1 MAADR
6 RTKIAALLS
15 EGKSGREIARLL
27 RISPATVSYH
37 KRRLGRPMNAK
48 CARRHDWAEIQRYYD
63 AGHSRRK
70 CQEKFGFSSKT
81 WTDAVRRGDVVPRP
95 FPMPLDE
102 LLVANV
108 RRGRWN
114 LRQRL
119 ISAGLKTNT
128 CEQCF
133 ISEWRGNPLSMAL
146 HHINGDGRDNRIE
159 NLALLC
165 PNCHSQT
172 PNFSAKNC
180 RRTRAGKP

>member
-1 MAADR
+1 MTTRDKVR
-6 RTKIAALLS
+6 QLLRQ
-15 EGKSGREIARLL
+15 GRGVKEIARQLGL
-27 RISPATVSYH
+27 SKATVSYH
-37 KRRLGRPMNAK
+37 KRRLRYPVDSK
-48 CARRHDWAEIQRYYD
+48 CARRYDWAEIQRYYD

-70 CQEKFGFSSKT
+70 CQERFGFASKT
-81 WTDAVRRGDVVPRP
+81 WTDAVRRGDMVPRP

-114 LRQRL
+114 VRQRL
-119 ISAGLKTNT
+119 ISAGLKANT
-128 CEQCF
+128 CEQCG
-133 ISEWRGNPLSMAL
+133 ISEWRGKPLSMAL

-159 NLALLC
+159 NLSLLC

-180 RRTRAGKP
+180 RRVRNCED